1 MVVYLRVHIVDL
13 LTLDARARDFTTQVV
28 STRFNAVLDLCGVA
42 SSMIVKNL
50 EMIFSQ
56 KC

>member
-1 MVVYLRVHIVDL
+1 M
-13 LTLDARARDFTTQVV
+13 ARARDFTTQVV
-28 STRFNAVLDLCGVA
+28 LTKFNLVLDLCGVA

-50 EMIFSQ
+50 EMNFSQ